1 MYPLPEK
8 VSWYKN
14 TLLEG
19 KQRSATL
26 KRKENSLAFKWC
38 NLLFFLPHCVVC
50 HPASSLR
57 VSSPGG
63 SGCVAGKGRR
73 TCNYTW
79 KTHESKCAPRVMTSL
94 LMSFPPISI
103 SHRLFRCKYS
113 NSRDVVA
120 RSPSFSRP
128 TSRAS
133 PRACSQAIQQRVFV
147 SCKGPISAVYARKKR
162 QEN

>member
-26 KRKENSLAFKWC
+26 KRKENSLAFEWC
-38 NLLFFLPHCVVC
+38 NLFVFLAPLRRV
-50 HPASSLR
+50 PSSKKSASKLSGGFWLRGGKRKESLQLH
-57 VSSPGG
+57 V
-63 SGCVAGKGRR
+63 K
-73 TCNYTW
+73 NTW
-79 KTHESKCAPRVMTSL
+79 KQVRAKGNDVITNV
-94 LMSFPPISI
+94 I

-113 NSRDVVA
+113 NSRNVVA

-128 TSRAS
+128 TARAS
-133 PRACSQAIQQRVFV
+133 PRVCSQAIQQRVFV

>member
-26 KRKENSLAFKWC
+26 KRKENSLAFEWC
-38 NLLFFLPHCVVC
+38 NLFVFLAPLRRVL
-50 HPASSLR
+50 SSLR
-57 VSSPGG
+57 VNSPGR

-73 TCNYTW
+73 ACNYTW
-79 KTHESKCAPRVMTSL
+79 KTLESKCAPRVMTSS
-94 LMSFPPISI
+94 LMSFAPISI
-103 SHRLFRCKYS
+103 SHRLFRCRYS

-128 TSRAS
+128 TSRTAR
-133 PRACSQAIQQRVFV
+133 RACSQAIQQRVFV
-147 SCKGPISAVYARKKR
+147 SCKGPISAVYGRKKR